1 MANRNGQGFGLIAAG
16 MLGQTPATQGLGKYK
31 IDAGYATTIY
41 NGGAVASA
49 AGYIVDGQT
58 TDAPIIGVLNG
69 VFYNA
74 ATTLKP
80 TFANFYTQVTP
91 ANSEDIDAFVF
102 DSPTQQYVVATDDAV
117 TQAGFLETYDM
128 NTSAGSDTTGKSTAT
143 LDIGDTSADAATF
156 RLLRVA
162 EDPENEDLITTPQT
176 NPALANFSGYATVV
190 VVANLSQWFGSGSVS
205 A

>member
-1 MANRNGQGFGLIAAG
+1 MANRNTQGFGLIAAG

-41 NGGAVASA
+41 NGGAVASS
-49 AGYIVDGQT
+49 AGYIVEGQG
-58 TDAPIIGVLNG
+58 TDTPIIGALNG

-128 NTSAGSDTTGKSTAT
+128 NTSAGNDTTGKSTAT

-156 RLLRVA
+156 SLLRVA
-162 EDPENEDLITTPQT
+162 EDPENEDIT
-176 NPALANFSGYATVV
+176 AAFASVV
-190 VVANLSQWFGSGSVS
+190 VVPNLIELQS
-205 A
+205 

>member
-1 MANRNGQGFGLIAAG
+1 MANRNGQGFGLVAAG

-41 NGGAVASA
+41 NGGAVASN

-69 VFYNA
+69 IFYNA

-128 NTSAGSDTTGKSTAT
+128 NTSAGNDTTGKSTAT

-162 EDPENEDLITTPQT
+162 EDPENEDIT
-176 NPALANFSGYATVV
+176 AAFASVV
-190 VVANLSQWFGSGSVS
+190 VVPNLLELQS
-205 A
+205 

>member
-41 NGGAVASA
+41 NGGAVASS

-128 NTSAGSDTTGKSTAT
+128 NTSAGNDTTGKSTAT

-162 EDPENEDLITTPQT
+162 EDPENEDIT
-176 NPALANFSGYATVV
+176 AAYASVV
-190 VVANLSQWFGSGSVS
+190 VVPNLIELQS
-205 A
+205 

>member
-1 MANRNGQGFGLIAAG
+1 MDTRRNNMANKNGQGFGLIAAG

-80 TFANFYTQVTP
+80 TFANHYTQVTP

-102 DSPTQQYVVATDDAV
+102 DSPTQQYVVSTDDAV

-128 NTSAGSDTTGKSTAT
+128 NTSAGNDTTGKSTAT

-162 EDPENEDLITTPQT
+162 EDPENEDIT
-176 NPALANFSGYATVV
+176 AAFASVV
-190 VVANLSQWFGSGSVS
+190 VVPNLIELQS
-205 A
+205 

>member
-1 MANRNGQGFGLIAAG
+1 MANRNGQGFGLVAAG

-162 EDPENEDLITTPQT
+162 EDPENEDIT
-176 NPALANFSGYATVV
+176 AAYASVV
-190 VVANLSQWFGSGSVS
+190 VVPNLIELQS
-205 A
+205 